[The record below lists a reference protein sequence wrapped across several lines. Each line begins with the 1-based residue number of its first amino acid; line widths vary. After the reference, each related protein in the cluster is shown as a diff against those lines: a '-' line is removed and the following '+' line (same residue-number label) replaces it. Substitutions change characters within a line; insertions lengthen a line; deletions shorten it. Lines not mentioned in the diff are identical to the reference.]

1 MITIIK
7 ESVVGTAF
15 NFTNADAVNF
25 VNIQADKASM
35 LLKTVG
41 LESNPHGIASKLRDE
56 AGYSTA
62 WVGKWHAV
70 GDGPVSFGFEVS
82 NTP

>member
-1 MITIIK
+1 
-7 ESVVGTAF
+7 
-15 NFTNADAVNF
+15 
-25 VNIQADKASM
+25 M

-41 LESNPHGIASKLRDE
+41 VESYPHGIASRLRDE

-70 GDGPVSFGFEVS
+70 GDGPVSFGFEVN